1 MQVQRIINNNNL
13 CSKGLSSVVKSK
25 FICQERTA
33 GRNLLHIERT
43 IHYYPYFDETNKQIA
58 AAINKLTRNLKN
70 IEPVHEKV
78 NIDFQF
84 DNTSFIIHKKL
95 PVTEKQAEE
104 IVNKTGVETNDLL
117 RIILAMQEVK
127 VL

>member
-1 MQVQRIINNNNL
+1 MNADY
-13 CSKGLSSVVKSK
+13 K
-25 FICQERTA
+25 
-33 GRNLLHIERT
+33 
-43 IHYYPYFDETNKQIA
+43 
-58 AAINKLTRNLKN
+58 
-70 IEPVHEKV
+70 
-78 NIDFQF
+78 F
-84 DNTSFIIHKKL
+84 DNTSFVIHKKL